1 MVSIIPKP
9 IRKMIA
15 VFRGQVSP
23 VFIFLSIMLG
33 FWFGLMPGWSGLH
46 TVMVIVV
53 LILNIHLGLFL
64 LSGAIGKAA
73 CFAAAPLLFHI
84 GEWVHSS
91 LSVLL
96 RLLASLPLIAITDFD
111 KYSVAGALIVGPVVG
126 AVGGLLLARSVIGFR
141 RMLLKLEENSEQF
154 KKWYSKKSVRILDRL
169 LIGKR
174 TKDAKSLFTAKL
186 KIFRMPGVIL
196 AVIVIVILVAVTSIL
211 KDKAAKDYVVT
222 KLTQINKAE
231 VNLDEMSLSALAGA
245 VSASGIEVTDPEK
258 PQQNQVAIGKIAADI
273 GMYELFLGRLVMEE
287 VEVSDVQFGQA
298 RSEPGKVVDGAVE
311 DKPSVFDPC
320 DFKLEDL
327 DISKLETYFKNAKAV
342 KEWLGKIRKWLPES
356 AEKEAEVEKEIP
368 QGYLEYLD
376 ARAVTPAS
384 PRVLAK
390 KVLLDKVQI
399 PWSMFGNSRISLAN
413 LSDSVR
419 VAELPVTLV
428 LESHDTPASLSFI
441 FNFAA
446 RENEPM
452 VKGVFEGFDLSK
464 LQESISS
471 DAGLVFEKGTS
482 SGQFKGSITK
492 DYVDL
497 TIEAAISGMKASAGG
512 DNLWGLDSKTAS
524 EALAV
529 MENMS
534 VKLLVVGPL
543 SEPRMAFD
551 AGDMQGALKNA
562 LVEAGKARLAE
573 EIDKQVEKQL
583 GDKLPGEIGEV
594 LKKPDG
600 LLKGLGGLLGGDKK
614 EEDK

>member
-1 MVSIIPKP
+1 
-9 IRKMIA
+9 
-15 VFRGQVSP
+15 
-23 VFIFLSIMLG
+23 LS
-33 FWFGLMPGWSGLH
+33 S
-46 TVMVIVV
+46 
-53 LILNIHLGLFL
+53 
-64 LSGAIGKAA
+64 AIGKAA
-73 CFAAAPLLFHI
+73 CFAAAPLLFHV
-84 GEWVHSS
+84 GGWVHSS
-91 LSVLL
+91 VPVLL

-111 KYSVAGALIVGPVVG
+111 KYSVAGALIVGPVAG
-126 AVGGLLLARSVIGFR
+126 AIGGLLLARSVIGFR
-141 RMLLKLEENSEQF
+141 RTLLKLEENSDQF
-154 KKWYSKKSVRILDRL
+154 KKWYSKKWVRILDRL

-186 KIFRMPGVIL
+186 KIFRMPGLIL
-196 AVIVIVILVAVTSIL
+196 AVIVVVVLVTVTSIL

-222 KLTQINKAE
+222 KLTQVNKAE
-231 VNLDEMSLSALAGA
+231 VNLDELSLSAIAGE

-273 GMYELFLGRLVMEE
+273 GMYELFLGRLVMEQ
-287 VEVSDVQFGQA
+287 VEVTDVQFGQD
-298 RSEPGKVVDGAVE
+298 RSEPGKVVAGASE

-320 DFKLEDL
+320 EFKLEDL
-327 DISKLETYFKNAKAV
+327 DINKIETYFKNAKAV

-356 AEKEAEVEKEIP
+356 EAKEAEAQKEIP
-368 QGYLEYLD
+368 EGYLEYLD

-390 KVLLDKVQI
+390 NVLLDKVQI
-399 PWSMFGNSRISLAN
+399 PWGMFGSSKISLAN

-419 VAELPVTLV
+419 VAGLPVTMA
-428 LESHDTPASLSFI
+428 LESHDTPASLSFV
-441 FNFAA
+441 FDFAA
-446 RENEPM
+446 SENEPM

-471 DAGLVFEKGTS
+471 NAGLVFEKGTA
-482 SGQFKGSITK
+482 SGQFSGFITK
-492 DYVDL
+492 DSIDL
-497 TIEAAISGMKASAGG
+497 TIEAALSSMKASAGG
-512 DNLWGLDSKTAS
+512 ESLWGLDSKTAS

-534 VKLLVVGPL
+534 VKIRVVGPL

-573 EIDKQVEKQL
+573 EVDKQIEKQL
-583 GDKLPGEIGEV
+583 GDKVPGEIGEII
-594 LKKPDG
+594 KKPDG

>member
-9 IRKMIA
+9 IRKMLA

-33 FWFGLMPGWSGLH
+33 FWFGLTPGWSGLH

-64 LSGAIGKAA
+64 LSGAIGKAV
-73 CFAAAPLLFHI
+73 CFAAAPLLFHV
-84 GEWVHSS
+84 GVWVHGS

-96 RLLASLPLIAITDFD
+96 KLLASLPLIAITDFD
-111 KYSVAGALIVGPVVG
+111 KYSVAGALIVGPIAG

-141 RMLLKLEENSEQF
+141 RTLLKFEENSEQF
-154 KKWYSKKSVRILDRL
+154 KKWYSHKWVRILDRL

-196 AVIVIVILVAVTSIL
+196 AVIVVVMLVVATSIL
-211 KDKAAKDYVVT
+211 KNKAAKDYVVS
-222 KLTQINKAE
+222 KLTQVNKAE
-231 VNLDEMSLSALAGA
+231 VNLDELSILALAGE
-245 VSASGIEVTDPEK
+245 VSASGIEVTDPKK

-273 GMYELFLGRLVMEE
+273 GMYELFLGRLVMEH
-287 VEVSDVQFGQA
+287 VEVTDVQFGQA
-298 RSEPGKVVDGAVE
+298 RSVPGKVVEGASE
-311 DKPSVFDPC
+311 DEPSVFDPC
-320 DFKLEDL
+320 EFELEDL
-327 DISKLETYFKNAKAV
+327 DINKLETYFKNAKAV
-342 KEWLGKIRKWLPES
+342 KEWLGKIRNWLPES
-356 AEKEAEVEKEIP
+356 AAKEAEAQKEIP
-368 QGYLEYLD
+368 EGYLGYLD

-399 PWSMFGNSRISLAN
+399 PWGMFGNSKILLAN

-419 VAELPVTLV
+419 VAGLPVTME
-428 LESHDTPASLSFI
+428 LESHDTPASLSFV
-441 FNFAA
+441 FDFAVA
-446 RENEPM
+446 ENEPV

-471 DAGLVFEKGTS
+471 GAGLVFEKGIA
-482 SGQFKGSITK
+482 SGTFSGSITK
-492 DYVDL
+492 DFIDL
-497 TIEAAISGMKASAGG
+497 TIEAALSGMKASAGG
-512 DNLWGLDSKTAS
+512 DSLWGLDSKTAS

-529 MENMS
+529 MDNMRI
-534 VKLLVVGPL
+534 KMRVVGPL
-543 SEPRMAFD
+543 NEPRLAFD
-551 AGDMQGALKNA
+551 AGILQEELKAA
-562 LVEAGKARLAE
+562 LVKAGKQRLAD

-583 GDKLPGEIGEV
+583 GDKVPGEFGEI
-594 LKKPDG
+594 LKKPGG

>member
-33 FWFGLMPGWSGLH
+33 FWFGLTPGWSGLH

-73 CFAAAPLLFHI
+73 CFAAAPLLFHV
-84 GEWVHSS
+84 GVWVHSS

-96 RLLASLPLIAITDFD
+96 KLLASLPLIAITDFD
-111 KYSVAGALIVGPVVG
+111 KYSVAGALIVGPIAG
-126 AVGGLLLARSVIGFR
+126 AVGGLFLARSVIGFR
-141 RMLLKLEENSEQF
+141 RTLLKFEENSEQF
-154 KKWYSKKSVRILDRL
+154 KKWYSHKWVRILDRI

-196 AVIVIVILVAVTSIL
+196 AVIVVVMLVVATSIL
-211 KDKAAKDYVVT
+211 KNKAAKDYVVS
-222 KLTQINKAE
+222 KLTQVNKAE
-231 VNLDEMSLSALAGA
+231 VNLDELSILALAGE
-245 VSASGIEVTDPEK
+245 VSASGIEVTDPKK

-273 GMYELFLGRLVMEE
+273 GMYELFLGRLVMEH
-287 VEVSDVQFGQA
+287 VEVTDVQFGQA
-298 RSEPGKVVDGAVE
+298 RSVPGKVVEGASE
-311 DKPSVFDPC
+311 DEPSVFDPC
-320 DFKLEDL
+320 EFELEDL
-327 DISKLETYFKNAKAV
+327 DINKLETYFKNAKAV
-342 KEWLGKIRKWLPES
+342 KEWLGKIRNWLPES
-356 AEKEAEVEKEIP
+356 AAKEAEAQKEIP
-368 QGYLEYLD
+368 EGYLGYLD

-399 PWSMFGNSRISLAN
+399 PWGMFGNSKILLAN

-419 VAELPVTLV
+419 VAGLPVTME
-428 LESHDTPASLSFI
+428 LESHDTPASLSFV
-441 FNFAA
+441 FDFAVA
-446 RENEPM
+446 ENEPV

-471 DAGLVFEKGTS
+471 DAGLVFEKGTA
-482 SGQFKGSITK
+482 SGTFSGSITK
-492 DYVDL
+492 DFVDL
-497 TIEAAISGMKASAGG
+497 TIEAALSGMKASTGG
-512 DNLWGLDSKTAS
+512 DSLWGLDSKTAS

-534 VKLLVVGPL
+534 IKMRVVGPL
-543 SEPRMAFD
+543 NEPRLAFD
-551 AGDMQGALKNA
+551 AGILQEELKAA
-562 LVEAGKARLAE
+562 LVKAGKKRLAE
-573 EIDKQVEKQL
+573 EIDKQIEKQL
-583 GDKLPGEIGEV
+583 GDKVPGEFGEI
-594 LKKPDG
+594 LKKPGG
-600 LLKGLGGLLGGDKK
+600 LLKGLGGLFGGKKK

>member
-1 MVSIIPKP
+1 
-9 IRKMIA
+9 
-15 VFRGQVSP
+15 
-23 VFIFLSIMLG
+23 
-33 FWFGLMPGWSGLH
+33 
-46 TVMVIVV
+46 

-64 LSGAIGKAA
+64 LSSAIGKAA
-73 CFAAAPLLFHI
+73 CFAAAPLLFHV
-84 GEWVHSS
+84 GGWVHSS
-91 LSVLL
+91 VPVLL

-111 KYSVAGALIVGPVVG
+111 KYSVAGALIVGPVAG
-126 AVGGLLLARSVIGFR
+126 AIGGLLLARSVIGFR
-141 RMLLKLEENSEQF
+141 RTLLKLEENSDQF
-154 KKWYSKKSVRILDRL
+154 KKWYSKKWVRILDRL

-186 KIFRMPGVIL
+186 KIFRMPGLIL
-196 AVIVIVILVAVTSIL
+196 AVIVVVVLVTVTSIL

-222 KLTQINKAE
+222 KLTQVNKAE
-231 VNLDEMSLSALAGA
+231 VNLDELSLSAIAGE

-273 GMYELFLGRLVMEE
+273 GMYELFLGRLVMEQ
-287 VEVSDVQFGQA
+287 VEVTDVQFGQD
-298 RSEPGKVVDGAVE
+298 RSEPGKVVAGASE

-320 DFKLEDL
+320 EFKLEDL
-327 DISKLETYFKNAKAV
+327 DINKIETYFKNAKAV

-356 AEKEAEVEKEIP
+356 EAKEAEAQKEIP
-368 QGYLEYLD
+368 EGYLEYLD

-390 KVLLDKVQI
+390 NVLLDKVQI
-399 PWSMFGNSRISLAN
+399 PWGMFGSSKISLAN

-419 VAELPVTLV
+419 VAGLPVTMA
-428 LESHDTPASLSFI
+428 LESHDTPASLSFV
-441 FNFAA
+441 FDFAA
-446 RENEPM
+446 SENEPM

-471 DAGLVFEKGTS
+471 NAGLVFEKGTA
-482 SGQFKGSITK
+482 SGQFSGFITK
-492 DYVDL
+492 DSIDL
-497 TIEAAISGMKASAGG
+497 TIEAALSSMKASAGG
-512 DNLWGLDSKTAS
+512 ESLWGLDSKTAS

-534 VKLLVVGPL
+534 VKIRVVGPL

-573 EIDKQVEKQL
+573 EVDKQIEKQL
-583 GDKLPGEIGEV
+583 GDKVPGEIGEII
-594 LKKPDG
+594 KKPDG